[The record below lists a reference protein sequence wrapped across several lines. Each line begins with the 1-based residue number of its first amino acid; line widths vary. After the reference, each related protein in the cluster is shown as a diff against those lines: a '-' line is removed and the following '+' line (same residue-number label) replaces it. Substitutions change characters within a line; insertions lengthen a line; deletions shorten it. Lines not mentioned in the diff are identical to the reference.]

1 MAEDLTGSIG
11 EPFPALPAA
20 LLAPPEGVGVPSNR
34 APEKQGGR
42 YVRLAHVWPKSKKDP
57 QKPGKS
63 AERAGF
69 EPAAGF

>member
-11 EPFPALPAA
+11 EPFPALPQA
-20 LLAPPEGVGVPSNR
+20 LLDAPSGHQAKVR
-34 APEKQGGR
+34 AKLKIGR
-42 YVRLAHVWPKSKKDP
+42 KNP
-57 QKPGKS
+57 QNS